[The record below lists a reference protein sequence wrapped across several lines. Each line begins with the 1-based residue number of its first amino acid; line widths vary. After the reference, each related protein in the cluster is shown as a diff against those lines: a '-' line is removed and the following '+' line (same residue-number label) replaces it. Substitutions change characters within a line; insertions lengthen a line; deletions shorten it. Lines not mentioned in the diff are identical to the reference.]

1 MLRAVIVDDEP
12 VTERIIRFFAERGDL
27 PLEIVA
33 SAKNGRLGVAEIKK
47 HKPDLVF
54 LDIQMPV
61 MNGFEV
67 MSEAPGFKYIVVT
80 AYDEFSNAQKALRLG
95 AADILLKPVEL
106 SQLIQSVERVTG
118 WRLSSNTTVN
128 DITAYIHRH
137 YMEPLGLS
145 QIAEAFYLTPSHVS
159 RLFKKHS
166 GESVLSC
173 IHRVRIENAKRLL
186 EEGCSV
192 KDAADQ
198 TGYESLN
205 NFYKY
210 FKRFT
215 GITPAEYQS
224 QK

>member
-1 MLRAVIVDDEP
+1 MLRAVIIDDEP

-33 SAKNGRLGVAEIKK
+33 SAKNGRLGVAEIRK

-128 DITAYIHRH
+128 DITAFIHRH

-159 RLFKKHS
+159 R
-166 GESVLSC
+166 
-173 IHRVRIENAKRLL
+173 
-186 EEGCSV
+186 
-192 KDAADQ
+192 
-198 TGYESLN
+198 
-205 NFYKY
+205 
-210 FKRFT
+210 
-215 GITPAEYQS
+215 
-224 QK
+224 